1 MMMIRFSACIACLVL
16 CAGCGEDGSMT
27 PTSMAST
34 AAAGTPAADPM
45 ATSPS
50 PSTMPMTSPSPA
62 TSPTPS
68 TSPSPAT
75 SPSSAPGSAPPSA
88 PATLYSMRD
97 IGAYTSPGA
106 TAIDDHDNVVV
117 AQMSG
122 NGSFFYQNASGS
134 VVQLQAVNVGTDT
147 VIANG
152 INDKGQISGWSGE
165 HAVIWLTSGGYSIL
179 GGDNPTHAEGI
190 NQSGVVVGDR
200 FVGHADGSPTSW
212 DPNGVQT
219 DLSTEVGTAIAV
231 NDQGLMV
238 GDAASSGS
246 YPSYGPQHAMVW
258 QSATSADL
266 GTLSGDQISSAQGVA
281 NSGDIVGISQG
292 TQVHAVL
299 WHAGAISD
307 LGSLGASSPTA
318 SSAAGINDA
327 GEIVGRSADRK

>member
-1 MMMIRFSACIACLVL
+1 
-16 CAGCGEDGSMT
+16 
-27 PTSMAST
+27 
-34 AAAGTPAADPM
+34 
-45 ATSPS
+45 
-50 PSTMPMTSPSPA
+50 
-62 TSPTPS
+62 
-68 TSPSPAT
+68 
-75 SPSSAPGSAPPSA
+75 
-88 PATLYSMRD
+88 
-97 IGAYTSPGA
+97 
-106 TAIDDHDNVVV
+106 
-117 AQMSG
+117 MSG
-122 NGSFFYQNASGS
+122 NGSFFYHNASGS

-179 GGDNPTHAEGI
+179 GGDNPNHAEGI

-292 TQVHAVL
+292 SQLHAVL
-299 WHAGAISD
+299 WHAGAITD
-307 LGSLGASSPTA
+307 LGSLGTSSPTA

-327 GEIVGRSADRK
+327 GEIVGRSAVGTAPDGSALYHAFIVIEGKMQDLNSLIDPTSPLATLVMLTDAAAINCNGDIAANGIDSRDQLTHAYLLVREGTQRTQCPS